1 MECPHVLC
9 LPPQGRCSAATGF
22 RRDQPSLSM
31 ILRHTRVKSCSAT
44 RAVSVPGRG
53 TLPLIHRRESHATS
67 DLVKAPRSRDRL
79 QKPEQKRTPR
89 KRIHPT
95 PSPDLY
101 LIPRGTEGPCLFP
114 RGFFSGSVGPPLS
127 CRRCCYSAFT
137 PATFPW
143 RTALDDDG
151 SGLVGTALEWHVPPQ
166 DTWVACSQWMTHVG
180 VQKPHPLAFRW
191 DRLCGAVYHPELPW
205 GSGWD

>member
-1 MECPHVLC
+1 
-9 LPPQGRCSAATGF
+9 
-22 RRDQPSLSM
+22 M

-44 RAVSVPGRG
+44 RAVPVPGQG

-67 DLVKAPRSRDRL
+67 DLVKAPRSGDRERDVM

-89 KRIHPT
+89 KGIHPT

-127 CRRCCYSAFT
+127 CCRCCYCQHCWS
-137 PATFPW
+137 PKKDPRGW
-143 RTALDDDG
+143 GTAPRCHQLVKQ
-151 SGLVGTALEWHVPPQ
+151 SHLQELWLLHLVGDHHGPTTGPSFPLPQ
-166 DTWVACSQWMTHVG
+166 RHQQAC
-180 VQKPHPLAFRW
+180 PLQ
-191 DRLCGAVYHPELPW
+191 E
-205 GSGWD
+205 